1 GGGLTQDLEGWRERL
16 LDLRAEIE
24 AQLDFSD
31 EGDVG
36 QLPVNFGDSVDRLR
50 LELLEAAGS
59 VGRGRVV
66 REGLRVALAG
76 PPNAG
81 KSSLINALS
90 RSDVA
95 IVTDEPGTTRDV
107 REVAIDLGGQLVLLV
122 DMAG

>member
-1 GGGLTQDLEGWRERL
+1 LGGGLTRQLEGWRERL

-24 AQLDFSD
+24 ARLDFAD

-36 QLPVNFGDSVDRLR
+36 ALPADWAGGAEALR
-50 LELLEAAGS
+50 VELLEAAAHVEG
-59 VGRGRVV
+59 GRIV

-81 KSSLINALS
+81 KSSLLNALA

-95 IVTDEPGTTRDV
+95 IVTDEPG
-107 REVAIDLGGQLVLLV
+107 
-122 DMAG
+122 